1 MKVVVV
7 GGWTPSLINFRGPLL
22 KAMVDRGHEV
32 WGMAAEEDPDII
44 RQLGEIG
51 VKFRSIPLQR
61 TGLNPKADIEARRV
75 MEEYFREIKPDKVLC
90 YTIKPVIYGTLA
102 AKAAGVPERYAM
114 ITGLGGAFEPGGLK
128 QKLITHIAKTLYRKA
143 LRHVDRIIVQNPDD
157 QADIVRLG
165 LATDDQFRMINGS
178 GVDTAKFDV
187 KPLPEGPPHF
197 LMIARVLVEKGVRE
211 YASAARIVKAK
222 HPEAKFTLVGWTES
236 NPSAIQKEEVE
247 GWVSEGILDWPGA
260 TKDVRPYIEACIVYC
275 LPSYREGTPRTV
287 LEAMAMG
294 RPIITSDAPGC
305 RETIVDGEQG
315 YLVPVRD
322 VKALAAR
329 MSQLAEDRSLAEKFA
344 KAARERAEEKYDV
357 HKVNASVLEIMKL

>member
-1 MKVVVV
+1 MKVVVI

-32 WGMAAEEDPDII
+32 WGMAAEEDPEII
-44 RQLGEIG
+44 QKLSDIG

-61 TGLNPKADIEARRV
+61 AGLSPRADMEARRV
-75 MEEYFREIKPDKVLC
+75 IEEYLREIKPDKVLC

-102 AKAAGVPERYAM
+102 AVKAGVPERYSM

-128 QKLITHIAKTLYRKA
+128 QKLITFAAKTLYRSA

-165 LATDDQFRMINGS
+165 LARNDKFRMVNGS
-178 GVDTAKFDV
+178 GVDTAQFDV

-197 LMIARVLVEKGVRE
+197 LMIARVLAEKGVRE
-211 YASAARIVKAK
+211 FAAAARKVKEH
-222 HPEAKFTLVGWTES
+222 HPDAKFTLVGWIEA
-236 NPSAIQKEEVE
+236 NPSAIQQEEVE
-247 GWVSEGILDWPGA
+247 GWVKEGILEWPGA
-260 TKDVRPYIEACIVYC
+260 TKDVRPYIEACTVYC

-315 YLVPVRD
+315 FLIPVKD
-322 VKALAAR
+322 ADALAQR
-329 MSQLAEDRSLAEKFA
+329 MMELADDRALAERFA
-344 KAARERAEEKYDV
+344 KAARIRAEEKYDV
-357 HKVNASVLEIMKL
+357 HKVNEAVLEIMKL